1 MDEKQCVSPENCL
14 TVSELR
20 TYIAEAKKTLEL
32 QKSVIDEQ
40 NAHIEH
46 LRQEATDCRA
56 KLNEQLK
63 RSQDRLDNMER
74 IMTDKGVKSG
84 EL

>member
-1 MDEKQCVSPENCL
+1 MDEKQCMGPENCL

-20 TYIAEAKKTLEL
+20 TYVAEAKKTLEL
-32 QKSVIDEQ
+32 QKCVIDEQ

-46 LRQEATDCRA
+46 LRLEATDCRA

-74 IMTDKGVKSG
+74 MMTDKGAK
-84 EL
+84 

>member
-1 MDEKQCVSPENCL
+1 MDEQQCPSPENCL
-14 TVSELR
+14 IVSELR
-20 TYIAEAKKTLEL
+20 MYITEAKKTLEL
-32 QKSVIDEQ
+32 QRSVIDEQ

-63 RSQDRLDNMER
+63 RSLGRLDDMEKM
-74 IMTDKGVKSG
+74 MTDSHGRKR
-84 EL
+84 